1 MGQSNPNCVN
11 LAPHPAQ
18 RIASLDGLRA
28 ISIGLVL
35 IGHLSGT
42 RYFPLPKSVGDFFSL
57 AEVGVIVFFVIS
69 GYLITTLLLQEAA
82 ATGRI
87 HLLKFY
93 FRRTLRIFPP
103 YYTLIF
109 TLLLL
114 RLLGIITISNH
125 DLWHALTYTSNY
137 FTRESW
143 YVGHTWSLAVEEQ
156 FYLLWPAAL
165 LWLGKRRAVF
175 CAAALLVLCPLLRT
189 LAIFHIWHSPES
201 TAFEI
206 VADSLAS
213 GCLLALLREWLHK
226 QRWYWGL
233 LSARGFFVL
242 PLLIVATSAL
252 HRSTKIYHSVGL
264 SFINIGAAICVDWC
278 MTWHEARVG
287 CWLNARWLIFVGV
300 LSYSLYLW
308 QQVFLNRT
316 ATTIITTFPLNL
328 LLTLLAAVMSYYVIE
343 KPSLQLRQ
351 RLERKWFG

>member
-1 MGQSNPNCVN
+1 MDQSNPNRVN
-11 LAPHPAQ
+11 IEQHQAQ

-42 RYFPLPKSVGDFFSL
+42 RYFPFPKSVGDFFSL

-69 GYLITTLLLQEAA
+69 GYLITTLLLQEVAT
-82 ATGRI
+82 TGRI

-103 YYTLIF
+103 YYTLLFVLI
-109 TLLLL
+109 LL
-114 RLLGIITISNH
+114 RLSGVIGLSKA
-125 DLWHALTYTSNY
+125 DLFPALTYTSNY

-143 YVGHTWSLAVEEQ
+143 YIGHTWSLAVEEQ

-165 LWLGKRRAVF
+165 LWLGKRRAGI
-175 CAAALLVLCPLLRT
+175 CAAALLVLCPMLRT

-206 VADSLAS
+206 VADSLAC
-213 GCLLALLREWLHK
+213 GCLLALLREWLH
-226 QRWYWGL
+226 QQGWYMRL
-233 LSARGFFVL
+233 LGARAFFVL

-252 HRSTKIYHSVGL
+252 HRSTKIYYSVGL
-264 SFINIGAAICVDWC
+264 SFINISAAICVDWC
-278 MTWHEARVG
+278 ITWHDGKVG
-287 CWLNARWLIFVGV
+287 RWLNARGLVLIGV

-316 ATTIITTFPLNL
+316 VTTIITTFPLNL
-328 LLTLLAAVMSYYVIE
+328 ALTSLAAMVSYYWIE
-343 KPSLQLRQ
+343 TPSLRLRQ
-351 RLERKWFG
+351 RLERRWFT

>member
-1 MGQSNPNCVN
+1 MQGQ
-11 LAPHPAQ
+11 AK
-18 RIASLDGLRA
+18 RIPSLDGLRA

-42 RYFPLPKSVGDFFSL
+42 RYFPFPKSVGDFFSV
-57 AEVGVIVFFVIS
+57 AEVGVIIFFVIS
-69 GYLITTLLLQEAA
+69 GYLITTLLLQEVA

-103 YYTLIF
+103 YYTLLFVLI
-109 TLLLL
+109 LL
-114 RLLGIITISNH
+114 RLSGVIVLSKADIF
-125 DLWHALTYTSNY
+125 HALTYTSNY
-137 FTRESW
+137 FTRASW

-165 LWLGKRRAVF
+165 LWLSKRRAGV
-175 CAAALLVLCPLLRT
+175 CAAALLVLCPILRT
-189 LAIFHIWHSPES
+189 LAIAHIWHSPES

-226 QRWYWGL
+226 QRWYGQL
-233 LSARGFFVL
+233 LGARVFFVL
-242 PLLIVATSAL
+242 PLLIVAMSAL

-264 SFINIGAAICVDWC
+264 SFINIGAVLCVDWC
-278 MTWHEARVG
+278 ITWPDGKVG
-287 CWLNARWLIFVGV
+287 RWLNARWIVFLGR

-316 ATTIITTFPLNL
+316 ATTMMTAFPLNL
-328 LLTLLAAVMSYYVIE
+328 GLTLLAAMMSYYLIE
-343 KPSLQLRQ
+343 KPSLQWRQ
-351 RLERKWFG
+351 RLERRWFG